1 MRLGGAAHDRWLRDC
16 VMPHSSNPNVARA
29 ARRTAPIGPSPPNR
43 GSWPRVGDQRGNE
56 DRETGQREPGELGGG
71 GGEDQCVATHE
82 YSGGGGCGQEQGQVQ
97 DVHRVGGHVH
107 GLAAPDP
114 GAAIRSGMISH
125 SHSSV
130 KSVRRATSFDS
141 CPWKPSTRDQSN
153 GPSNRCHFVLPL
165 RSVPT
170 TTPRLLQF
178 SCIQVPRLH
187 ELASTPSTTDQT
199 TPTSIPRT
207 RRPSDGPKAASL
219 YP

>member
-1 MRLGGAAHDRWLRDC
+1 MWNGIGQGGQARAQSEGGTPIVQVVSWTEVAQGRGLTGMRLGGAAHDRWLRDC

-141 CPWKPSTRDQSN
+141 CP
-153 GPSNRCHFVLPL
+153 
-165 RSVPT
+165 
-170 TTPRLLQF
+170 
-178 SCIQVPRLH
+178 
-187 ELASTPSTTDQT
+187 
-199 TPTSIPRT
+199 
-207 RRPSDGPKAASL
+207 
-219 YP
+219 